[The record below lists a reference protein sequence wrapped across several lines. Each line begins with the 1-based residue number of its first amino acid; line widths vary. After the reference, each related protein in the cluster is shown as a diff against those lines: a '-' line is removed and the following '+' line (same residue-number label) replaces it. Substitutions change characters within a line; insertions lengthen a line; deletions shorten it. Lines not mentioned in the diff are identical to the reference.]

1 VSNEK
6 AGETMAVKDE
16 PNGVLYTY
24 LYPRSFSGVVQANA
38 ARAELQRRALNGDAQ
53 ADFFLRARTPATF
66 LSGDDGTAAEA
77 APVPAEKAAAKGK
90 KKDKAK
96 DKDKKK
102 KGKKDKAKKDK
113 KKKKKDK

>member
-1 VSNEK
+1 
-6 AGETMAVKDE
+6 MAIKDE

-66 LSGDDGTAAEA
+66 LSGDDGTAA
-77 APVPAEKAAAKGK
+77 VPAEKAAAKGK

>member
-6 AGETMAVKDE
+6 AGETMAIKDE

-66 LSGDDGTAAEA
+66 LSGDDGTAAE
-77 APVPAEKAAAKGK
+77 KAAAKGK